1 MTTTL
6 TEPASHTEHDRA
18 HLDVDLTA
26 VAANTRL
33 LAHRTPALM
42 AVVKSDG
49 FGHGAAAVARTALK
63 AGATWLGVTSL
74 DEALALRA
82 DRLSAPMLSWLN
94 PVDADWAG
102 AIRQTVDV
110 AVPSEAHLAAVVR
123 GAAAAGAGA
132 RVHLHLDC
140 GMARDGAPPTQ
151 WARLCHQARAAQRAG
166 SIQVVGLMGHLACA
180 DEPDH
185 PANITGRARF
195 GWGVTVARSL
205 GLDPRWRHLA
215 ATAAA
220 LTNPSAHH
228 TLCRVGAGL
237 VGIDPTGT
245 TRLRPALTLRAP
257 VVAVRD
263 VRAGTSVGYG
273 HTWTAPR
280 DTRLVTLPVGY
291 ADGIPRS
298 AAGRAEVTLL
308 GRRCPVVG
316 RISMD
321 QVVVDVGGLAAELGD
336 SAVVWGTGGPS
347 VAQWAAWS
355 GTIEH
360 EIVTGVGP
368 RVRRRMAAAG
378 SPR

>member
-1 MTTTL
+1 
-6 TEPASHTEHDRA
+6 
-18 HLDVDLTA
+18 
-26 VAANTRL
+26 
-33 LAHRTPALM
+33 
-42 AVVKSDG
+42 
-49 FGHGAAAVARTALK
+49 
-63 AGATWLGVTSL
+63 
-74 DEALALRA
+74 
-82 DRLSAPMLSWLN
+82 
-94 PVDADWAG
+94 
-102 AIRQTVDV
+102 VDV

-123 GAAAAGAGA
+123 SAAVAGAPA

-151 WARLCHQARAAQRAG
+151 WTRLCHRARAAQRTG
-166 SIQVVGLMGHLACA
+166 TIQVVGLMGHLACA
-180 DEPDH
+180 DEPAH
-185 PANITGRARF
+185 PANVTGRARF
-195 GWGVTVARSL
+195 GWGVMVARSL

-215 ATAAA
+215 ATSAA
-220 LTNPSAHH
+220 LTDPSAHH
-228 TLCRVGAGL
+228 SLCRVGAGL

-291 ADGIPRS
+291 ADGIPR
-298 AAGRAEVTLL
+298 AATGRAEVSLL
-308 GRRCPVVG
+308 GRRCPLVG

-321 QVVVDVGGLAAELGD
+321 QVVVDVGGLAAGLGD
-336 SAVVWGTGGPS
+336 SAVVWGAGGPS
-347 VAQWAAWS
+347 VAQWAAWC

-360 EIVTGVGP
+360 EIVTGVGA
-368 RVRRRMAAAG
+368 RVRRRVGAPAAG